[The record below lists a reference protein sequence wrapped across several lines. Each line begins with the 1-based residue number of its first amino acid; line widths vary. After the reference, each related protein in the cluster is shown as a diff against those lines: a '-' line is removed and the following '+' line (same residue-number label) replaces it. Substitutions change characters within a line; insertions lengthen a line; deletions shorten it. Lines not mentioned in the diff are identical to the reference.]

1 MATLTSKVTPD
12 RGWVHDRVLHPLAWW
27 AWALSLAAVAA
38 LVSNPLMHVFEI
50 GVIVG
55 VVLARRQHAPWTRT
69 FTFAVITAAAIVV
82 MRVLFRVVFGG
93 DLGTV
98 TLLHLPRIGL
108 PWVDSSVHIL
118 GNVTAESL
126 LAGLYDGLRLATI
139 VIAVGAAGSL
149 ANPRKA
155 LRSLPSS
162 LHEFTTALVV
172 AVAAFPLM
180 VESVLRVRDARRIRP
195 AARERR
201 SVRLLSL
208 VVPVLEDALESALS
222 LAASMDARGYGRA
235 GGPDRRRA
243 RLSSG
248 TLVLGLVMLMT
259 GTYAALDAR
268 APGWMGWPLLAL
280 GLALCVVGSVL
291 NGRDVRRTVY
301 RPDPWL
307 PAETVTV
314 LAGLIALV
322 GVVVVRLVDPS
333 SLVTSASPPE
343 WPSLPG
349 VMVALLLVAA
359 LPAVFTPRPPKE
371 DS

>member
-1 MATLTSKVTPD
+1 
-12 RGWVHDRVLHPLAWW
+12 
-27 AWALSLAAVAA
+27 
-38 LVSNPLMHVFEI
+38 
-50 GVIVG
+50 
-55 VVLARRQHAPWTRT
+55 
-69 FTFAVITAAAIVV
+69 
-82 MRVLFRVVFGG
+82 
-93 DLGTV
+93 
-98 TLLHLPRIGL
+98 
-108 PWVDSSVHIL
+108 
-118 GNVTAESL
+118 
-126 LAGLYDGLRLATI
+126 
-139 VIAVGAAGSL
+139 
-149 ANPRKA
+149 
-155 LRSLPSS
+155 
-162 LHEFTTALVV
+162 
-172 AVAAFPLM
+172 
-180 VESVLRVRDARRIRP
+180 
-195 AARERR
+195 
-201 SVRLLSL
+201 VRLLSL

-307 PAETVTV
+307 PSETVTV

-343 WPSLPG
+343 WPALPG

-359 LPAVFTPRPPKE
+359 LPAVLTPRPPKE